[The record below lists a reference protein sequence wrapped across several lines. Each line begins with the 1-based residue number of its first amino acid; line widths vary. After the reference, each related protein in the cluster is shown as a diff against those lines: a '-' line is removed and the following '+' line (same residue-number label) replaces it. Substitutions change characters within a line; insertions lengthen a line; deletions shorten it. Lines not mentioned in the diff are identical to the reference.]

1 MGFWRQTSNRFVDS
15 QPRECQGW
23 GQRREPVYLI
33 LPDQSQCQSTSRRDL
48 MDQASWHPDASRTH
62 GALARERRLR
72 CDSQSILFRYSY
84 RGGWHLEPEI
94 WPLPLLFKGSR
105 SHERCLAGCGPG
117 AGQCQPWTSASRAL
131 TVSQSADK
139 CRDAR
144 GRKRRSAGPGL
155 ARSAA
160 LYRAWPEP
168 QRQHLT
174 VVADLAN

>member
-84 RGGWHLEPEI
+84 RGGWHLEPGI

-117 AGQCQPWTSASRAL
+117 AGQCQPWTSASDRGI
-131 TVSQSADK
+131 
-139 CRDAR
+139 DAR
-144 GRKRRSAGPGL
+144 LNPLLGSARTCPWLKLTPTAKVCWASAGKEGRP
-155 ARSAA
+155 
-160 LYRAWPEP
+160 
-168 QRQHLT
+168 
-174 VVADLAN
+174 

>member
-1 MGFWRQTSNRFVDS
+1 MASAAS
-15 QPRECQGW
+15 ASPPR
-23 GQRREPVYLI
+23 
-33 LPDQSQCQSTSRRDL
+33 D
-48 MDQASWHPDASRTH
+48 
-62 GALARERRLR
+62 
-72 CDSQSILFRYSY
+72 
-84 RGGWHLEPEI
+84 EI
-94 WPLPLLFKGSR
+94 WRAKPPGIQMRHARKA
-105 SHERCLAGCGPG
+105 HELVRDSCFLTQVPSSSDVRTLEAGTCQECPFSSKADDLTRCLAGCGPG

-155 ARSAA
+155 GRSAA